1 MVDELTFL
9 EGEWK
14 EAPPKVIVTVER
26 AAYGALALLA
36 AALRFFQLGVRPLSE
51 GEAVQAL
58 TAHRFVQGALDVA
71 PAGTLPALFTGNVV
85 GFTLFGANDAA
96 ARWLPVVAGVLLTL
110 LPLGLR
116 HRLGRGGALAASLFL
131 AVSPSAVFYSRS
143 LDGSILV
150 AACSLALVVG
160 LIGYLDGRRPV
171 SLYLAAAGLGLG
183 LTSGPAFYTLLLILG
198 LVLLFLIAAK
208 GLHGLEGGW
217 AALTDAWQEARE
229 DEGLLPRAGT
239 VLGATL
245 GLAATTLVLHPAGL
259 GHTADLI
266 GAWVQGFGP
275 NPGGPPLIYPFLL
288 LLRYEPLIVLLG
300 LVEGMAM
307 GFVRRRDPQG
317 ERPGEP
323 VSEFPHTTVLALWV
337 LLATLLIAVAG
348 HRPAGHGL
356 LVVVP
361 LALLAGQ
368 GVERAVRWLTG
379 RDLWSLGSLV
389 AAVGLGLLIFVYL
402 QVTAYSKA
410 SPASTVMVGDIAL
423 YTTTTYWVLA
433 AVGLGLMVALG
444 ALAWAWRGRDLVLA
458 AGWLIAVVSLGMFGL
473 QAMWGV
479 NVDHAADARE
489 LMLLQSTAP
498 EIKAFVAQV
507 EKLSWDQAGDVHTLP
522 ITVSAD
528 TGPVVAWYLRD
539 WKNLSF
545 VQSLA
550 EPPDT
555 VAAVT
560 LAAQDLPIGETFRGQ
575 GYPLRTH
582 WLPWGMWGQD
592 LIRWLLFTEGTL
604 PIVDQKVVL
613 WVASEP

>member
-9 EGEWK
+9 ERDWE
-14 EAPPKVIVTVER
+14 EAPPKAIVTVER
-26 AAYGALALLA
+26 AAYGAVALLA
-36 AALRFFQLGVRPLSE
+36 AALRLFQLGARPLSE

-58 TAHRFVQGALDVA
+58 TAHRFIQGALDVA

-85 GFTLFGANDAA
+85 GFTLFGASDAA
-96 ARWLPVVAGVLLTL
+96 ARWLPVVAGVLLAL

-131 AVSPSAVFYSRS
+131 AISPSAVFFSRS

-150 AACSLALVVG
+150 AACGLALVVG
-160 LIGYLDGRRPV
+160 LIGYLDGRRPA
-171 SLYLAAAGLGLG
+171 SLYLAAGGLGLG
-183 LTSGPAFYTLLLILG
+183 LTSGPAFYSLLLILG
-198 LVLLFLIAAK
+198 LILLVLCATQAVQ
-208 GLHGLEGGW
+208 GWAGGW
-217 AALTDAWQEARE
+217 AALMDAGQEARG
-229 DEGLLPRAGT
+229 DKDTLSRAGMVFGG
-239 VLGATL
+239 VLA
-245 GLAATTLVLHPAGL
+245 LAATTLALHPAGL

-266 GAWVQGFGP
+266 GDWVQSFGR
-275 NPGGPPLIYPFLL
+275 NPGGPPLIYPLLL
-288 LLRYEPLIVLLG
+288 LLRYEPLILLLG
-300 LVEGMAM
+300 WVEGIAI
-307 GFVRRRDPQG
+307 GFIRRPDSQG
-317 ERPGEP
+317 TPPGKVVP
-323 VSEFPHTTVLALWV
+323 GFPHTAALALWAF
-337 LLATLLIAVAG
+337 LATLLISVAG
-348 HRPAGHGL
+348 HRPAGNVL

-368 GVERAVRWLTG
+368 GVERAWRWVTQRG
-379 RDLWSLGSLV
+379 LWPLAFLV
-389 AAVGLGLLIFVYL
+389 AAIGTGFLIFIYL

-410 SPASTVMVGDIAL
+410 SPSATVMVGDIAL

-433 AVGLGLMVALG
+433 VVGLGLVVALG
-444 ALAWAWRGRDLVLA
+444 ALAWIWQGRALLLA
-458 AGWLIAVVSLGMFGL
+458 AGWLVAVVSLGLFGV

-498 EIKAFVAQV
+498 DVKAFVAGV
-507 EKLSWDQAGDVHTLP
+507 EELSWTQAGDAHTLP

-528 TGPVVAWYLRD
+528 TGPVVAWYLREFP
-539 WKNLSF
+539 LSF

-550 EPPDT
+550 DPPDT

-582 WLPWGMWGQD
+582 WLPWGVWGQA
-592 LIRWLLFTEGTL
+592 LIRWLLFTEGPL
-604 PIVDQKVVL
+604 PIVDQEVVL